1 MSAAT
6 TRQRLSPADRRAQL
20 LSVGARL
27 FAERPYEDVLMEE
40 VAQQAGV
47 SRALLYRH
55 FPSKHALFAAVYQ
68 DAADRLLAA
77 TRIDP
82 ADSLLEQIVQGM
94 EVHLDYFVANRNA
107 VLAANR
113 VLAGDPVIQAIM
125 TGELDALRTRLLAVL
140 PLADEHTRDAV
151 SSVLR
156 SWLVFVQVLVVD
168 WLTEPSCTRDQL
180 RDVCVG
186 SALGA
191 LRPLLPAAAFPP
203 GAGPGV

>member
-1 MSAAT
+1 MPS

-20 LSVGARL
+20 LAVGARF
-27 FAERPYEDVLMEE
+27 FAERPYEEVLMEE
-40 VAQQAGV
+40 VAQRAGV

-68 DAADRLLAA
+68 DAADRLLAE

-107 VLAANR
+107 VLTANR

-125 TGELDALRTRLLAVL
+125 TGELDALRSRLLAVL
-140 PLADEHTRDAV
+140 PLADANTRDAV

-156 SWLVFVQVLVVD
+156 GWLVFVQVLVVD
-168 WLTEPSCTRDQL
+168 WLTEPSCGRDEL

-186 SALGA
+186 AALGA
-191 LRPLLPAAAFPP
+191 LRPLLPAEALPEVPP
-203 GAGPGV
+203 GA

>member
-1 MSAAT
+1 
-6 TRQRLSPADRRAQL
+6 
-20 LSVGARL
+20 
-27 FAERPYEDVLMEE
+27 MEE
-40 VAQQAGV
+40 VAQRAGV

-68 DAADRLLAA
+68 DAADRLLAE

-82 ADSLLEQIVQGM
+82 ADSLLEQLVQGM
-94 EVHLDYFVANRNA
+94 DVHLDYFVANRNA

-113 VLAGDPVIQAIM
+113 VLGGDPVIQAIM
-125 TGELDALRTRLLAVL
+125 TGELDALRTRLLAVV
-140 PLADEHTRDAV
+140 PLADEHVREAV

-168 WLTEPSCTRDQL
+168 WLTEQTCTRDEL

-186 SALGA
+186 AVLGA
-191 LRPLLPAAAFPP
+191 LRPLLPAAAFPKP
-203 GAGPGV
+203 

>member
-1 MSAAT
+1 
-6 TRQRLSPADRRAQL
+6 
-20 LSVGARL
+20 
-27 FAERPYEDVLMEE
+27 MEE
-40 VAQQAGV
+40 VAQQGGV

-68 DAADRLLAA
+68 EAADSLLAR

-82 ADSLLEQIVQGM
+82 ADSLLEQLVQGM
-94 EVHLDYFVANRNA
+94 DVHLDYFVANRNA
-107 VLAANR
+107 VLTANR

-140 PLADEHTRDAV
+140 PLADEHGREAV

-168 WLTEPSCTRDQL
+168 WLTEPTCTREQL

-186 SALGA
+186 AALGA
-191 LRPLLPAAAFPP
+191 LGPLLPAAAFQDQD
-203 GAGPGV
+203 A

>member
-1 MSAAT
+1 VGHVPPP
-6 TRQRLSPADRRAQL
+6 RQRLSPADRRAQL
-20 LSVGARL
+20 LVVGARL
-27 FAERPYEDVLMEE
+27 FAEHPYEDVLMEE
-40 VAQQAGV
+40 VAQRAGV

-68 DAADRLLAA
+68 EAADRLLAE

-82 ADSLLEQIVQGM
+82 ADSLRGQLVQGM

-107 VLAANR
+107 VLTANR
-113 VLAGDPVIQAIM
+113 VLAGDPVVQAIM
-125 TGELDALRTRLLAVL
+125 TGELDALRTRLLSVL
-140 PLADEHTRDAV
+140 PLAEEHSREAV

-168 WLTEPSCTRDQL
+168 WLTEPSCTREEL

-186 SALGA
+186 AALGA
-191 LRPLLPAAAFPP
+191 LRPLLPAAAFQEL
-203 GAGPGV
+203 